1 MTVFLLGL
9 QKVSHGWVGCDKGFS
24 WFVEVEQA
32 IAIVEKGGRV
42 KISSCWICPRTL
54 ESSGVLVTS
63 LEWIELLL
71 FTLEVSHIPVRD
83 AQFADISVVEL
94 YI

>member
-1 MTVFLLGL
+1 MEIHRLCCIWFGTYMTVFLLGL

-42 KISSCWICPRTL
+42 KISSC
-54 ESSGVLVTS
+54 
-63 LEWIELLL
+63 
-71 FTLEVSHIPVRD
+71 
-83 AQFADISVVEL
+83 
-94 YI
+94 

>member
-1 MTVFLLGL
+1 M
-9 QKVSHGWVGCDKGFS
+9 
-24 WFVEVEQA
+24 
-32 IAIVEKGGRV
+32 
-42 KISSCWICPRTL
+42 CPRTL
-54 ESSGVLVTS
+54 ESGGVLVTS

-71 FTLEVSHIPVRD
+71 FTLEVSHVPVGD